1 MDSDPSPGKKK
12 MSASRSEQTS
22 LVFANIKNSAHHAIT
37 KLKQIPNIESITPVT
52 GRFDLVIKLKT
63 NDPEK
68 AFNTIEKIREIE
80 DVTHTQTAFSM
91 HQISNSSS
99 REQEREQPIAF
110 ALMKVRGAL
119 NEALQK
125 LKTIT
130 NCVEA
135 HVIPGEFDLIASFRG
150 RDPQEVL
157 ENSLPKIGNIHGIT
171 SSETLVAW
179 NPPASEIRP

>member
-1 MDSDPSPGKKK
+1 

-22 LVFANIKNSAHHAIT
+22 LVFANIKNSAHHAISQ
-37 KLKQIPNIESITPVT
+37 LKHIPNIESITPVT

-91 HQISNSSS
+91 HQISNA
-99 REQEREQPIAF
+99 RDQEREQPIAF
-110 ALMKVRGAL
+110 ALMKVKGAL
-119 NEALQK
+119 TEALQK

-157 ENSLPKIGNIHGIT
+157 ENSVSKIGSIHGIT
-171 SSETLVAW
+171 ASETLLAW
-179 NPPASEIRP
+179 NPPASETRP

>member
-1 MDSDPSPGKKK
+1 

-22 LVFANIKNSAHHAIT
+22 LVFANIKNSARHAISQ
-37 KLKQIPNIESITPVT
+37 LKHLPNVQSITPVT

-91 HQISNSSS
+91 HQISNI

-110 ALMKVRGAL
+110 ALMKVKGAL
-119 NEALQK
+119 TEALQK

-157 ENSLPKIGNIHGIT
+157 ENSVSKIGNIHGIT
-171 SSETLVAW
+171 ASETLVAW
-179 NPPASEIRP
+179 NPQASEIRQ